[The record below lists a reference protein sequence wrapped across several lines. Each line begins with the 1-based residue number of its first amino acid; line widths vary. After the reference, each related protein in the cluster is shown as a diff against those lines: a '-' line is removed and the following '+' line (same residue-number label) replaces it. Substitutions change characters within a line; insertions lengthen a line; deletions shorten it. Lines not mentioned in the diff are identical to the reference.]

1 MSGSDIFTL
10 GLSPPWRVVD
20 QRLETDRQPHELH
33 LAIAAESGALFPCPK
48 CSRPSKRHDWKED
61 IWRHLNFFEHACFIR
76 ARVPR
81 VDCTEHGVLRI
92 KVRWARP
99 ESGFTLPFEQ
109 AVLVLMREMPIVAAI
124 SGDQQSRGIE
134 ITRPPDA
141 SRRRP
146 RSSRKGARVENRSR
160 MGSTSI
166 TTTTYGL
173 IKQL

>member
-1 MSGSDIFTL
+1 
-10 GLSPPWRVVD
+10 
-20 QRLETDRQPHELH
+20 
-33 LAIAAESGALFPCPK
+33 
-48 CSRPSKRHDWKED
+48 
-61 IWRHLNFFEHACFIR
+61 
-76 ARVPR
+76 
-81 VDCTEHGVLRI
+81 VLRI

-99 ESGFTLPFEQ
+99 ESGFTLLFEQ

-160 MGSTSI
+160 QRRSPPQHMV
-166 TTTTYGL
+166 
-173 IKQL
+173 